1 MLLPL
6 SSETWCRLPGLSAN
20 LSQYHGPKADCLQA
34 LASLHLVRE
43 REREGDMNY
52 LSPLLFVPSFPFNGE
67 GYMSRKQKV
76 TNTCMVYRWA
86 LPD

>member
-6 SSETWCRLPGLSAN
+6 SSETWCKLPGLSAN

-43 REREGDMNY
+43 REREGGY
-52 LSPLLFVPSFPFNGE
+52 ELSFTTSICTLISLQWRGLHVKKTE
-67 GYMSRKQKV
+67 G
-76 TNTCMVYRWA
+76 
-86 LPD
+86 D